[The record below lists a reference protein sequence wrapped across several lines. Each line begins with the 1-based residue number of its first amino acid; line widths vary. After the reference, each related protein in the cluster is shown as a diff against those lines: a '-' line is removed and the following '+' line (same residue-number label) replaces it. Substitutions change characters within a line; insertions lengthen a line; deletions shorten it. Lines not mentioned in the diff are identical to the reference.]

1 MNTPKPNISKLFAL
15 LAFLFSVQISFAQK
29 PYCLYDSEKGEV
41 TLGYGINLPEGAE
54 EINVTSG
61 HMFDGTS
68 IPSRGCY
75 GLYKITIESSFA
87 DFSPNTCSYWF
98 AHLKDLKEIVNIQYI
113 NTSAV
118 TDMNG
123 MFYDCDDIV
132 SLDLSSFV
140 TNNVTDMQ
148 NMFLECNH
156 LKSVDLSSF
165 NTSNV
170 TDMSGMFLG
179 CSNLKT
185 LDLSTFTTNKVQKI
199 GSMFAECYR
208 LKTIYVSA
216 NWNLSSL
223 ASWANKSDVFRAC
236 YSLYGGNGT
245 YCVGEGVEY
254 AIIDK
259 GESQPGYF
267 TQKGTDPF
275 DSPATYALYNETTQ
289 NLTLGYGT
297 PLPSGAKEVFP
308 YGGYIGADVVDAD
321 QVKKVEI
328 GESFKNFKAV
338 TCAEWF
344 KGCSNLLEIE
354 GLANI
359 ITDEVWDMSNMF
371 RQCKSL
377 KSIDLSGFNTANV
390 TKMVSMFED
399 CERLIN
405 LDLSSFSNAKVSNM
419 GGMFSNC
426 RRLKYIYVSDK
437 WVENTESSY
446 EVFKNCHKLYGGQG
460 SHCGET
466 DVKYARVDGGTDKP
480 GYFTPSGTDPY
491 LVDVPY
497 ALFNSET
504 KTLTLGCAKILPQG
518 AVEIEEEAINNETW
532 IGYGVATADEVV
544 KVIIGESFSKYQ
556 PTKCSFW
563 FNDCVNL
570 IEIDGLTNINAVD
583 VTSMKGMFF
592 CCKLLTSIDLSSFD
606 MAKVTDISLLFYNCQ
621 SLITI
626 FVNANLNLDSDIVTA
641 SNSMFSGC
649 EKLYGGMGTYY
660 IESAFKYAK
669 IDGGKD
675 SPGYFTK
682 SGAEPYI
689 PSWPYAIF
697 DSQTG
702 VLTLGAAKSIP
713 NGAIDLNIKP
723 TTTGFIANKF
733 IESADVKKVV
743 IEESFAE
750 FKPKTCCRW
759 FFQCTNLTEIDG
771 LNNIN
776 SSELTDMSYMFYG
789 CRALESVDF
798 SKFDTKNVTNMASL
812 FEQCEK
818 LETID
823 LSGFDTKNVTNMSSM
838 FWGCSVL
845 KTVFVSETWNTEAVD
860 SWSSIFANCYKICGG
875 EGTSWTASDIEYAH
889 IDGGA
894 DNPGYFTKSGAEPYT
909 PTLVY
914 GVFNTETGTL
924 TLGYSKKIPSNAI
937 VISNNNFKNSVTQ
950 PENIKKIIID
960 QSFYN
965 YVPTSCFGWFSG
977 LNNLTEIEGLSNI
990 NTAMVTDMGSMFSGC
1005 NSLKTIDLS
1014 GFNTENLTSMGSM
1027 FSNCESLQTVYVSD
1041 KWNTDAV
1048 TWSSLMFTGCYNLFG
1063 SQGTNCNA
1071 SFYGDCLPFARID
1084 GGESAPGYFTKVGTT
1099 PYIPITYAIFNSE
1112 TQTLTLGLS
1121 NVLPDGA
1128 KKINTANG
1136 SDWIANEIVS
1146 ADKVKK
1152 VVIDKSF
1159 AKLSPETCSGW
1170 FCNCTNLTEI
1180 DGLENINT
1188 VRVAD
1193 MSAMFKNCQ
1202 SLESLD
1208 LGNFNTKTV
1217 TNMAEMF
1224 NSCINLKTIF
1234 VSDNWNIEYVTDAD
1248 KMFDL
1253 CDNLYGGKGTH
1264 FTESDISY
1272 ARIDLGSN
1280 YPGYFTK
1287 SGDEPYTPF
1296 SAYILFDTQTGTL
1309 TVSYGNSFPE
1319 GSALIDPNDISVG
1332 CYIGSELTEA
1342 KNVKKIVIDKSFA
1355 EFKPYRCQRWFNF
1368 CSNVTEIEGI
1378 ANIKT
1383 EDVEDMGEM
1392 FCLCSSL
1399 VTLDLSSFD
1408 TKKVKNMNAMFNG
1421 CTSLKTIYVSDKWS
1435 VESVTDCADMFSPDK
1450 KLYGGKGTP
1459 YTVSDIKYARID
1471 GGADNPGYFT
1481 QSGTQPFEPSLTYG
1495 IFNSQTGTLTL
1506 GYSKTLPDGATEINA
1521 EKTTSEQWIASEITD
1536 AANVK
1541 TIVVDKSFADFHP
1554 TLCSYW
1560 FYRCSNLAEIE
1571 GIENIST
1578 ANVTDMRRMFYLN
1591 QALPAL
1597 DLRTFNTAKVKD
1609 MYEMFFSCDELK
1621 TVVVSDKWTTEN
1633 VEVSS
1638 AMFRFCDNLVGGK
1651 GTKFDEDKAL
1661 DKTFAKLDGGA
1672 DNPGY
1677 FSENFPVVIEVLP
1690 IAIEIKVSPK
1700 TEYTEGDAL
1709 STENGVL
1716 TIKYSDNTTQTVDLS
1731 EAEITGFDSDKVGEQ
1746 TLTVKYVG
1754 FTTELVVNVKAKSNG
1769 NPEDNPGTP
1778 VSGNPTADNIRIWSF
1793 GHTVFVENA
1802 QKEIQV
1808 VNTLGKTI
1816 LRQSPTTDRIELN
1829 IQKSGIYI
1837 IKTGNEV
1844 QKVIIR

>member
-1 MNTPKPNISKLFAL
+1 MNTPKPNFTKLFAL

-98 AHLKDLKEIVNIQYI
+98 AHLKDLKEIENIQYI

-123 MFYDCDDIV
+123 MFYDCNDII

-140 TNNVTDMQ
+140 TNNVTDMD
-148 NMFLECNH
+148 N
-156 LKSVDLSSF
+156 
-165 NTSNV
+165 
-170 TDMSGMFLG
+170 MFLG
-179 CSNLKT
+179 CNSLKT
-185 LDLSTFTTNKVQKI
+185 LDLSSFTTNKLEQI
-199 GSMFAECYR
+199 GGMFAECYR

-259 GESQPGYF
+259 GESQSGYF
-267 TQKGTDPF
+267 TQKGADPF

-289 NLTLGYGT
+289 TLTLGYGT

-460 SHCGET
+460 THFGET
-466 DVKYARVDGGTDKP
+466 DVKYARVDGGTDNP
-480 GYFTPSGTDPY
+480 GYFTLYGTDPY
-491 LVDVPY
+491 LIDVPY

-504 KTLTLGCAKILPQG
+504 KTLTLGYDKILPQG
-518 AVEIEEEAINNETW
+518 AVEIEPEEINSNNW

-544 KVIIGESFSKYQ
+544 KVKIGESFSKYQ

-583 VTSMKGMFF
+583 VTNMKSMFRN
-592 CCKLLTSIDLSSFD
+592 CKLLTSIDLSNFD
-606 MAKVTDISLLFYNCQ
+606 MVKVTDLTLLFSNCQ
-621 SLITI
+621 SVITI
-626 FVNANLNLDSDIVTA
+626 FVNENLNVDVDNVT
-641 SNSMFSGC
+641 SSYNMFNGC
-649 EKLYGGMGTYY
+649 NKLHGGMGTYY
-660 IESAFKYAK
+660 IESDLKYAK

-682 SGAEPYI
+682 SGADPYI
-689 PSWPYAIF
+689 PSWPYVIF

-702 VLTLGAAKSIP
+702 VLTLGAAKTIP
-713 NGAIDLNIKP
+713 DGAIDINLKP

-743 IEESFAE
+743 IEESFAD
-750 FKPKTCCRW
+750 FKPKTCNRW
-759 FFQCTNLTEIDG
+759 FFQCTNLAEIEG

-776 SSELTDMSYMFYG
+776 SSELNDMSYMFYQ
-789 CRALESVDF
+789 CKALESIDF
-798 SKFDTKNVTNMASL
+798 SKFDAQNVTNMASL

-838 FWGCSVL
+838 FWGCSIL
-845 KTVFVSETWNTEAVD
+845 KTIFVSETWTTSAVD

-875 EGTSWTASDIEYAH
+875 EGTSWIKSDIAYAH
-889 IDGGA
+889 IDGGVA
-894 DNPGYFTKSGAEPYT
+894 NPGYFTMSGTDPYT
-909 PTLVY
+909 PTEVY
-914 GVFNTETGTL
+914 ALFDDKTGTI
-924 TLGYSKKIPSNAI
+924 TLGYAKKIPEDA
-937 VISNNNFKNSVTQ
+937 VILTYLNNFANSVTQ
-950 PENIKKIIID
+950 QDNVKKIIID

-965 YVPTSCFGWFSG
+965 YIPTSCYAWFSW
-977 LNNLTEIEGLSNI
+977 LQNLTEIEGLNNI
-990 NTAMVTDMGSMFSGC
+990 NTSMVTSMENMFSNC
-1005 NSLKTIDLS
+1005 TSLTTLDLS
-1014 GFNTENLTSMGSM
+1014 GFNTANVTTMGSM
-1027 FSNCESLQTVYVSD
+1027 FRNCESLQTIYVSD
-1041 KWNTDAV
+1041 KWNTEAV
-1048 TWSSLMFTGCYNLFG
+1048 TWSGLMFSGCYNLFG
-1063 SQGTNCNA
+1063 SQGTNCNG
-1071 SFYGDCLPFARID
+1071 STSVDFLPFARID
-1084 GGESAPGYFTKVGTT
+1084 GGESAPGYLTEVGTT

-1159 AKLSPETCSGW
+1159 AKLAPETCSGW
-1170 FCNCTNLTEI
+1170 FCNCTHLTEI

-1188 VRVAD
+1188 VRVDD

-1208 LGNFNTKTV
+1208 LGSFNTKTV

-1224 NSCINLKTIF
+1224 NSCISLKTIF
-1234 VSDNWNIEYVTDAD
+1234 VSNNWTTENVTDAD

-1264 FTESDISY
+1264 FTESDIKY
-1272 ARIDLGSN
+1272 ARIDSGSDN
-1280 YPGYFTK
+1280 PGYFTQ
-1287 SGDEPYTPF
+1287 SGEEPYTPY
-1296 SAYILFDTQTGTL
+1296 SAYVLFDTQTGTL
-1309 TVSYGNSFPE
+1309 TISYGNEFS
-1319 GSALIDPNDISVG
+1319 GSSALIDPNDISVG
-1332 CYIGSELTEA
+1332 SYIGSELTEA
-1342 KNVKKIVIDKSFA
+1342 KNVKKIVIDKTFA

-1383 EDVEDMGEM
+1383 EEVEDMGEM
-1392 FCLCSSL
+1392 FCGCSSL
-1399 VTLDLSSFD
+1399 VILDLSGFD
-1408 TKKVKNMNAMFNG
+1408 TKTVKNMNSMFNG
-1421 CTSLKTIYVSDKWS
+1421 CTSLKTIFVSDKWNVS
-1435 VESVTDCADMFSPDK
+1435 AVTDYSDMFSPDK

-1459 YTVSDIKYARID
+1459 YSVSDIKYARID
-1471 GGADNPGYFT
+1471 GGADAPGYFT
-1481 QSGTQPFEPSLTYG
+1481 KSGDKPFEPSVTYG

-1506 GYSKTLPDGATEINA
+1506 GYSKVLPDGATEINA
-1521 EKTTSEQWIASEITD
+1521 EKTSSEQWIAAEITD
-1536 AANVK
+1536 PGNVIK
-1541 TIVVDKSFADFHP
+1541 IIIDKSFADFHP
-1554 TLCSYW
+1554 AWSSYW
-1560 FYRCSNLAEIE
+1560 FYKCTKLTEIE

-1578 ANVTDMRRMFYLN
+1578 ENVTDMRRMFYMN
-1591 QALPAL
+1591 MSLPVL

-1609 MYEMFFSCDELK
+1609 MYEMFFSCSELK
-1621 TVVVSDKWTTEN
+1621 TVVVSDKWTTGN

-1638 AMFRFCDNLVGGK
+1638 AMFRFCDNLVGGR
-1651 GTKFDEDKAL
+1651 GTKFDEDKAI
-1661 DKTFAKLDGGA
+1661 DKTFAKLDGGE

-1677 FSENFPVVIEVLP
+1677 FSESFPMVIEILP
-1690 IAIEIKVSPK
+1690 IAIEINASPK
-1700 TEYTEGDAL
+1700 TEYTEGETF
-1709 STENGVL
+1709 SSENGSITV
-1716 TIKYSDNTTQTVDLS
+1716 KYSDNTTQTVALG
-1731 EAEITGFDSDKVGEQ
+1731 EAEITGFDPGKVGEQ

-1769 NPEDNPGTP
+1769 NPNDNPNDNPNTP
-1778 VSGNPTADNIRIWSF
+1778 VNDNPVAVDINIWSF
-1793 GHTVFVENA
+1793 GHTVFIENA
-1802 QKEIQV
+1802 RAEIQV
-1808 VNTLGKTI
+1808 LNILGKIIT
-1816 LRQSPTTDRIELN
+1816 RQYPTTDRIELN

-1837 IKTGNEV
+1837 VKTSNKV
-1844 QKVIIR
+1844 QKVIIQ